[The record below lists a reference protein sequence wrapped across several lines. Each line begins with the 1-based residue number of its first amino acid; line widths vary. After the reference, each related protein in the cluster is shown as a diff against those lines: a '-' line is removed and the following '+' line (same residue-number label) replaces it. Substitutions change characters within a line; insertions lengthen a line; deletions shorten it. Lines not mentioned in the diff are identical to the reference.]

1 MKDRPSPVSEAR
13 LSHHERLGVRP
24 GVDAETLRQA
34 FRRQSKALHPDTT
47 QLPPEQASIAFQQLK
62 ESYDALLRQSQ
73 STLNLDFPA
82 VPTAPPLES
91 QPRPDAWQGI
101 GQRRP
106 LSGGEWFSLLL
117 LSIALLLSL
126 VLGLGVAL
134 AQGRDWQVS
143 PSWLADEQT
152 QRTTVHSLTDGRPA
166 PGEHPAE
173 SALSPGA

>member
-13 LSHHERLGVRP
+13 LSHYERLGVRP
-24 GVDAETLRQA
+24 GADAETLRQA

-47 QLPPEQASIAFQQLK
+47 QLPPEQASVAFQQLK
-62 ESYDALLRQSQ
+62 ESYDVLLRQSQ
-73 STLNLDFPA
+73 AAINLGA
-82 VPTAPPLES
+82 PTASPAAPPQS

-106 LSGGEWFSLLL
+106 LSGGEWFSLVL

-152 QRTTVHSLTDGRPA
+152 RNTSVRSQPDGRPA
-166 PGEHPAE
+166 PGEYPAE

>member
-13 LSHHERLGVRP
+13 PSHHERLGVRP

-62 ESYDALLRQSQ
+62 ESYDVLLRQSQ
-73 STLNLDFPA
+73 STSHLGA
-82 VPTAPPLES
+82 GTAPAAPSPPS
-91 QPRPDAWQGI
+91 QPRPDAWRGI

-106 LSGGEWFSLLL
+106 LSGGEWFSLVL

-143 PSWLADEQT
+143 PSWLTNDQT
-152 QRTTVHSLTDGRPA
+152 QDTSVRSQTDGRPA

>member
-1 MKDRPSPVSEAR
+1 MKDRPSSVSEAHP
-13 LSHHERLGVRP
+13 SHHERLGVRP

-47 QLPPEQASIAFQQLK
+47 QLPHEEASIAFQQLK
-62 ESYDALLRQSQ
+62 QSYDVLLRQSQ
-73 STLNLDFPA
+73 SPLNLRAQTPA
-82 VPTAPPLES
+82 SPLTSQS

-106 LSGGEWFSLLL
+106 LSGGEWFSLVL
-117 LSIALLLSL
+117 LSVALLLSL

-143 PSWLADEQT
+143 PSWLADEHNQDT
-152 QRTTVHSLTDGRPA
+152 SVRSQTDGRPA

>member
-73 STLNLDFPA
+73 STLNLASPA

-91 QPRPDAWQGI
+91 QSRPDAWQGI

-143 PSWLADEQT
+143 PRWLADEQP
-152 QRTTVHSLTDGRPA
+152 QRTPVRSLTDGRLA

>member
-1 MKDRPSPVSEAR
+1 MRDRPSPVSEAR

-73 STLNLDFPA
+73 STLNLDSQA

-126 VLGLGVAL
+126 VLGLFPVAFL
-134 AQGRDWQVS
+134 
-143 PSWLADEQT
+143 
-152 QRTTVHSLTDGRPA
+152 
-166 PGEHPAE
+166 
-173 SALSPGA
+173 

>member
-1 MKDRPSPVSEAR
+1 MKDRPSLVSEAR
-13 LSHHERLGVRP
+13 PSHHERLGVRP

-47 QLPPEQASIAFQQLK
+47 QLPPEQASVAFQQLK
-62 ESYDALLRQSQ
+62 ESYDVLLRQSQ
-73 STLNLDFPA
+73 SPLNLA
-82 VPTAPPLES
+82 AQTPPSPPQS
-91 QPRPDAWQGI
+91 QSRQDAWQGI

-106 LSGGEWFSLLL
+106 LSGGEWFSLVL

-143 PSWLADEQT
+143 PSWLTDEQT
-152 QRTTVHSLTDGRPA
+152 QDTSVRSQTDGRPA

-173 SALSPGA
+173 SALSPSA

>member
-1 MKDRPSPVSEAR
+1 MSEAR
-13 LSHHERLGVRP
+13 PSHHERLGVRP

-47 QLPPEQASIAFQQLK
+47 QLPPEQASIAFQELK
-62 ESYDALLRQSQ
+62 ESYDVLLRQSQ
-73 STLNLDFPA
+73 ATLSPGA
-82 VPTAPPLES
+82 KVPSSPPPLHS
-91 QPRPDAWQGI
+91 QPHPDAWQGI

-106 LSGGEWFSLLL
+106 LSGGEWFSLVL

-152 QRTTVHSLTDGRPA
+152 QNTSVRSQPDGRLA

>member
-13 LSHHERLGVRP
+13 PSHHERLGVRP

-47 QLPPEQASIAFQQLK
+47 QLPPEQASIAFQELK
-62 ESYDALLRQSQ
+62 ESYDVLLRQSQ
-73 STLNLDFPA
+73 ATLSPGA
-82 VPTAPPLES
+82 QAPSSPSPLQS

-106 LSGGEWFSLLL
+106 LSGGEWFSLVL

-152 QRTTVHSLTDGRPA
+152 QSTSVRSQSDGRLA

-173 SALSPGA
+173 PALSPGA

>member
-13 LSHHERLGVRP
+13 LSHYERLGVRP

-47 QLPPEQASIAFQQLK
+47 DLPPEQASVAFQQLK
-62 ESYDALLRQSQ
+62 ESYDVLLRQSQ
-73 STLNLDFPA
+73 APITLKASTASPA
-82 VPTAPPLES
+82 APQQS
-91 QPRPDAWQGI
+91 QSRPDAWQGI

-106 LSGGEWFSLLL
+106 LSGGEWFSLVLL
-117 LSIALLLSL
+117 TIALLLSL

-152 QRTTVHSLTDGRPA
+152 QDTSVRLLTDGRPA

>member
-1 MKDRPSPVSEAR
+1 MALAQQNVVGLLELLKSNAGLLGRQLCGVGMQGLGLAPKASPA
-13 LSHHERLGVRP
+13 
-24 GVDAETLRQA
+24 
-34 FRRQSKALHPDTT
+34 
-47 QLPPEQASIAFQQLK
+47 
-62 ESYDALLRQSQ
+62 
-73 STLNLDFPA
+73 
-82 VPTAPPLES
+82 APPQS

-106 LSGGEWFSLLL
+106 LSGGEWFSLVL
-117 LSIALLLSL
+117 LSVALLLSL

-152 QRTTVHSLTDGRPA
+152 QDTSVRSQPDGLPA

>member
-73 STLNLDFPA
+73 STLNLDSPA
-82 VPTAPPLES
+82 VPTAPPL
-91 QPRPDAWQGI
+91 
-101 GQRRP
+101 
-106 LSGGEWFSLLL
+106 
-117 LSIALLLSL
+117 
-126 VLGLGVAL
+126 
-134 AQGRDWQVS
+134 
-143 PSWLADEQT
+143 
-152 QRTTVHSLTDGRPA
+152 
-166 PGEHPAE
+166 
-173 SALSPGA
+173 

>member
-1 MKDRPSPVSEAR
+1 MKDRPSLVSEAR
-13 LSHHERLGVRP
+13 PSHHERLGVSP

-47 QLPPEQASIAFQQLK
+47 QLPPEQASVAFQQLK
-62 ESYDALLRQSQ
+62 ESYDVLLRQSQ
-73 STLNLDFPA
+73 SLLNLA
-82 VPTAPPLES
+82 AQTPPSPPQS
-91 QPRPDAWQGI
+91 QPRQDAWQGI

-106 LSGGEWFSLLL
+106 LSGGEWFSLVL

-143 PSWLADEQT
+143 PSWLTDEQT
-152 QRTTVHSLTDGRPA
+152 QDTSVRSQTDGRPA

-173 SALSPGA
+173 SALSPSA

>member
-1 MKDRPSPVSEAR
+1 MKDRPSLVSEAR
-13 LSHHERLGVRP
+13 PSHHERLGVRP

-47 QLPPEQASIAFQQLK
+47 QLPPEQASIAFQELK
-62 ESYDALLRQSQ
+62 ESYDVLLRQSQ
-73 STLNLDFPA
+73 GRFSLGA
-82 VPTAPPLES
+82 QAPSSPSPL
-91 QPRPDAWQGI
+91 QRQARPDAWQGI

-106 LSGGEWFSLLL
+106 LSGGEWFSLVL

-152 QRTTVHSLTDGRPA
+152 QNTSVRSQPDGLPA

>member
-13 LSHHERLGVRP
+13 LSHYERLGVRP

-47 QLPPEQASIAFQQLK
+47 ELPPEQANVAFQQLK
-62 ESYDALLRQSQ
+62 ESYDVLLRQSQ
-73 STLNLDFPA
+73 APINLGA
-82 VPTAPPLES
+82 PTASPAGPPPS
-91 QPRPDAWQGI
+91 QSRPDAWQGI

-106 LSGGEWFSLLL
+106 LSGGEWFSLVL

-152 QRTTVHSLTDGRPA
+152 QDTSVRLLTDGRPA

>member
-1 MKDRPSPVSEAR
+1 MCIRDS
-13 LSHHERLGVRP
+13 
-24 GVDAETLRQA
+24 
-34 FRRQSKALHPDTT
+34 PDTT

-62 ESYDALLRQSQ
+62 ESYDVLLRQRQATLSLGAQAPSSSLPLQRQ
-73 STLNLDFPA
+73 SRQDP
-82 VPTAPPLES
+82 
-91 QPRPDAWQGI
+91 WQGI

-106 LSGGEWFSLLL
+106 LSGGEWFSLVL

-143 PSWLADEQT
+143 PSWLTNEQT
-152 QRTTVHSLTDGRPA
+152 QETSVPSQTDGRPA

>member
-1 MKDRPSPVSEAR
+1 MKDRPSLVSEAR
-13 LSHHERLGVRP
+13 LSHYERLGVRP
-24 GVDAETLRQA
+24 GADAETLRQA

-47 QLPPEQASIAFQQLK
+47 KLPRDQASIAFQQLK
-62 ESYDALLRQSQ
+62 ESYDVLLRLSQ
-73 STLNLDFPA
+73 SPSNIDAATA
-82 VPTAPPLES
+82 PTAPSPAI

-106 LSGGEWFSLLL
+106 LSGGEWFSLVLL
-117 LSIALLLSL
+117 TIALLLSL

-143 PSWLADEQT
+143 PSWLTNEQT
-152 QRTTVHSLTDGRPA
+152 QDTSVRSQTDGTPA

>member
-1 MKDRPSPVSEAR
+1 MKDRPSLVSEAR

-47 QLPPEQASIAFQQLK
+47 QLPPEQASIAFQKLK

-73 STLNLDFPA
+73 STPNLGSSA
-82 VPTAPPLES
+82 VQTARPLES

-152 QRTTVHSLTDGRPA
+152 PKTSVRSQPDGRPA

>member
-1 MKDRPSPVSEAR
+1 MKDRLPPVSEAHP
-13 LSHHERLGVRP
+13 SHHERLGVRP

-47 QLPPEQASIAFQQLK
+47 QLPPEQASIAFQELK
-62 ESYDALLRQSQ
+62 ESYDVLLRQSQ
-73 STLNLDFPA
+73 ATLSLGA
-82 VPTAPPLES
+82 QAPSSPLPLQS

-106 LSGGEWFSLLL
+106 LSGGEWFSLVL

-152 QRTTVHSLTDGRPA
+152 SKTSLRSQPDGRPA
-166 PGEHPAE
+166 SGEHTAE
-173 SALSPGA
+173 SALSSGA

>member
-13 LSHHERLGVRP
+13 PSHHERLGVRP

-47 QLPPEQASIAFQQLK
+47 QLPPEQASIAFQELK
-62 ESYDALLRQSQ
+62 ESYDVLLRQSQ
-73 STLNLDFPA
+73 ATLSLGA
-82 VPTAPPLES
+82 QAPSSPLQS

-106 LSGGEWFSLLL
+106 LSGGEWFSLVL

-152 QRTTVHSLTDGRPA
+152 SKTSSRSQPDGRPA

-173 SALSPGA
+173 SALSSGA

>member
-1 MKDRPSPVSEAR
+1 MKDRPSRVSEAR

-47 QLPPEQASIAFQQLK
+47 QLPPDQASIAFQQLK
-62 ESYDALLRQSQ
+62 ESYDVLLRQSQ
-73 STLNLDFPA
+73 SPLNVGA
-82 VPTAPPLES
+82 PTAPAEPRAEAKG
-91 QPRPDAWQGI
+91 RPDAWQGI

-106 LSGGEWFSLLL
+106 LSVGEWFSLLL
-117 LSIALLLSL
+117 LSIALILSL
-126 VLGLGVAL
+126 LLGLGVAL

-152 QRTTVHSLTDGRPA
+152 RGRITRPLSDDRPA
-166 PGEHPAE
+166 PGEHTAE
-173 SALSPGA
+173 SALSTGP